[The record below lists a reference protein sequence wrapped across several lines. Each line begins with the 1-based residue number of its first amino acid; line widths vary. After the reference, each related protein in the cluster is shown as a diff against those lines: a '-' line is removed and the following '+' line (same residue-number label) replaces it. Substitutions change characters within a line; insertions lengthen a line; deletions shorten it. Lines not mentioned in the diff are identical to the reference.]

1 MMANAPLVMVVEDNP
16 ANLRLLSMLL
26 GKAGYSVCSA
36 NNAEDGIERIRV
48 LKPAL
53 ILMDMQ
59 LPGMD
64 GLAATKA
71 MKADPQIRGIPVV
84 AITAFA
90 MKGDEQRM
98 RAAGCD
104 GYITKPIRYREF
116 LVEVGRQIE
125 QARIANRQ

>member
-1 MMANAPLVMVVEDNP
+1 MMPDAPLVMVVEDNP

-36 NNAEDGIERIRV
+36 NNAEEGIERIRA

-64 GLAATKA
+64 GIAATKA
-71 MKADPQIRGIPVV
+71 MKADPQIRAIPVV

-116 LVEVGRQIE
+116 LVEVGRQIKHKGD
-125 QARIANRQ
+125 RQ